1 MYEDV
6 EIEEG
11 GVSRLQSAIGRKW
24 QHWLD
29 LSAPHTAA
37 RWAISVVIMLIY
49 CIRVY
54 LINGGSRNTLVASS
68 LLSCHPALCDGGLS
82 M

>member
-1 MYEDV
+1 MYEDI

-11 GVSRLQSAIGRKW
+11 GVSKLQANMARKW

-29 LSAPHTAA
+29 LSAPHTGP
-37 RWAISVVIMLIY
+37 RWALSAVIILIY

-54 LINGGSRNTLVASS
+54 LINGTT
-68 LLSCHPALCDGGLS
+68 GLS
-82 M
+82 THTVFTTFTDPSVHGSAG